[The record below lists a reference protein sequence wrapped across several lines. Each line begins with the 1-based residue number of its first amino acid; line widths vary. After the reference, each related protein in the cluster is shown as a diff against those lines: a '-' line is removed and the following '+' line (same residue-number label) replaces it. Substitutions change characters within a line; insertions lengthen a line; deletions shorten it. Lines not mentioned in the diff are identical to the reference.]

1 MAKHALIVG
10 ASAGIGRVDKL
21 TLCSRRC
28 PLDLVASIQA
38 ENPGLEVV
46 YERLDVSLLHE
57 VREFTRRHQDSKF
70 DWIVMTAGILSLNG
84 RTETKEGLDV
94 KMSTHYYGR

>member
-10 ASAGIGRVDKL
+10 ASAGIGRAVAHKLASMVDKL

-46 YERLDVSLLHE
+46 
-57 VREFTRRHQDSKF
+57 
-70 DWIVMTAGILSLNG
+70 WIVMTAGILSLNG